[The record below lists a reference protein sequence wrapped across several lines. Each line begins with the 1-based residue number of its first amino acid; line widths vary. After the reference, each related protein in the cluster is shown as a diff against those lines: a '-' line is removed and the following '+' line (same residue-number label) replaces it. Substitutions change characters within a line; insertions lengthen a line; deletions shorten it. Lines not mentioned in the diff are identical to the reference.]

1 MKNHIRQKLVDK
13 VEIRGK
19 TNDDVSFALYLD
31 RNGKR
36 ISTDIVSAES
46 VKEEYIDKRKAA
58 YLLRDASEFIFL
70 NGGDSE
76 MENGNYSI
84 EFFVRDKSVKK
95 IQGMYDGKKNSAFAK
110 YIDMCIHI

>member
-1 MKNHIRQKLVDK
+1 
-13 VEIRGK
+13 
-19 TNDDVSFALYLD
+19 
-31 RNGKR
+31 
-36 ISTDIVSAES
+36 
-46 VKEEYIDKRKAA
+46 
-58 YLLRDASEFIFL
+58 
-70 NGGDSE
+70 